1 MKDRQLFFDLDRTL
15 WDFEANS
22 KKALQH
28 LYGEL
33 KLGEHIEHFN
43 HFHHT
48 YTRINADLWQQFG
61 KGKVTKNEL
70 RNGRFHKTLAYHGIE
85 DTLISQQ
92 MSDAYI
98 EISPRQTQLFP
109 NAMETLESLKKEGYS
124 MHIITNGFPEVQH
137 IKLENSG
144 IAAYFSTILCSE
156 DVGFSKPNGEIFAEA
171 LRRSGC
177 TSRNAVM
184 IGDDIKADIMGS
196 LNAGWHAIH
205 FDPERKFKKERNV
218 KRIRS
223 LEELPLE
230 IAMLPL

>member
-22 KKALQH
+22 RKALQY

-33 KLGEHIEHFN
+33 KLGDHIGHFN

-48 YTRINADLWQQFG
+48 YVRINADLWQQFG
-61 KGKVTKNEL
+61 KGKVTKQEL
-70 RNGRFHKTLAYHGIE
+70 RNGRFERTLAYHGIA
-85 DTLISQQ
+85 DTVISQQ
-92 MSDAYI
+92 LSDAYI
-98 EISPRQTQLFP
+98 EISPRQTLLLP
-109 NAMETLESLKKEGYS
+109 HAKETLEVLKNEGYR
-124 MHIITNGFPEVQH
+124 MHIVTNGFPEVQH

-156 DVGFSKPNGEIFAEA
+156 AVGFSKPNGPIFSEA

-177 TSRNAVM
+177 LAKNAIM
-184 IGDDIKADIMGS
+184 IGDDIKADIMGA

-205 FDPERKFKKERNV
+205 FDPERRFKKERGV
-218 KRIRS
+218 KRIRC